1 MIIEHTHQGIYVL
14 RRYKERN
21 SWHILEPVLKIIV
34 MAGVGVAAVALLL
47 VAFSGGLFGQDTVG
61 EDATGE
67 GDTVGK
73 EKDDGEIVTNDIT
86 GELAQTS
93 GRDAARPP
101 EVVMPT
107 KSSRPGC
114 EIESLCYI
122 PESLSVDVGSKVVW
136 INQDAAFHS
145 VTSGEYGEAD
155 GMFDS
160 GHMDPEERFEYVFN
174 DTGRFL
180 YHCTLHPWMTG
191 VVEVKER

>member
-1 MIIEHTHQGIYVL
+1 M
-14 RRYKERN
+14 
-21 SWHILEPVLKIIV
+21 LKIIV
-34 MAGVGVAAVALLL
+34 MVGVGVAAIAFLL
-47 VAFSGGLFGQDTVG
+47 VAFSGGSFGQDTIG
-61 EDATGE
+61 EADVAGE
-67 GDTVGK
+67 ENGAGK
-73 EKDDGEIVTNDIT
+73 ITTNDIT
-86 GELAQTS
+86 DELAEITS
-93 GRDAARPP
+93 ADAIRPS

-145 VTSGEYGEAD
+145 VTSGEYGESD

-174 DTGRFL
+174 DAGQFL

>member
-1 MIIEHTHQGIYVL
+1 M
-14 RRYKERN
+14 
-21 SWHILEPVLKIIV
+21 LKIIV
-34 MAGVGVAAVALLL
+34 MAGVVVGAVALLL
-47 VAFSGGLFGQDTVG
+47 VAFSGGLFGQNTIG
-61 EDATGE
+61 EVDVTGE
-67 GDTVGK
+67 EDDTDK
-73 EKDDGEIVTNDIT
+73 ITANDIT
-86 GELAQTS
+86 GELTEMV
-93 GRDAARPP
+93 GGNTTRPP

-114 EIESLCYI
+114 ETEGLCYI

-145 VTSGEYGEAD
+145 VTSGEYGESD

-174 DTGRFL
+174 DTGQFL
-180 YHCTLHPWMTG
+180 YHCTLHPWMVG